1 MRTRLST
8 GHTAT
13 CKRQLIIPIKIKSRT
28 INEMDKNNKKENENV
43 VETPE
48 MLSEAKRL
56 LDEEKQR
63 SDRAAEMR
71 ARAEQRLKEKEAHY
85 TKLKENKKNQKGR
98 RGGKN

>member
-1 MRTRLST
+1 
-8 GHTAT
+8 
-13 CKRQLIIPIKIKSRT
+13 
-28 INEMDKNNKKENENV
+28 MDQNNKKENEDV

-48 MLSEAKRL
+48 MIRAKRL

-85 TKLKENKKNQKGR
+85 TKLKENKKNQRGR